1 MDHIVRAHK
10 QYSCKTASC
19 CSNPLPNQHLV
30 LQCSQEEHAT
40 CESIRER
47 IISWLKTKAQIGAF
61 QIVAFACLPFF
72 SYKDTCLTYT
82 NITYCI
88 YSWLSTFNTSC
99 VSIFIAKALFHA
111 ETKSAVKHFAWQF
124 AELLTVVLLLF
135 FRFLGGMA
143 SFPQKSLPGCK
154 QRRVKVMCSCK
165 YGKEVKKEQV
175 TDCPQQAKN
184 HFSVCI
190 CMYIYIGLI
199 RIAKCRLQ
207 ICSESNSRQQL
218 DGRLFTTGETPCLF
232 ASHRVVDRGWLLPG

>member
-1 MDHIVRAHK
+1 MLSRRTRNLWKYPRENHFMA
-10 QYSCKTASC
+10 QNEG
-19 CSNPLPNQHLV
+19 SNRRVPNSRFRL
-30 LQCSQEEHAT
+30 SA
-40 CESIRER
+40 I
-47 IISWLKTKAQIGAF
+47 
-61 QIVAFACLPFF
+61 F

-82 NITYCI
+82 NITHCI

-99 VSIFIAKALFHA
+99 VSIFIARALFHA

-190 CMYIYIGLI
+190 CMYIY
-199 RIAKCRLQ
+199 RI
-207 ICSESNSRQQL
+207 
-218 DGRLFTTGETPCLF
+218 D
-232 ASHRVVDRGWLLPG
+232 